1 MFSLV
6 VLALCSCTLGVAVD
20 KRIPVPPG
28 YVAPPY
34 YPAPHGGWTSDW
46 TESYRKASFIVSNLT
61 LAEKTN
67 ITAGT
72 GIFMGRCVGNTG
84 SALRAGIPQLY
95 AGPTFASSIK
105 SNSFSRCLQDGPL
118 GLRNSDHNTA
128 FPAGITVGATWDKD
142 LIYARGVAIGEEFRG
157 KGVNVCSTWIAID
170 SMLIISRCILDHRL
184 DL

>member
-1 MFSLV
+1 MFSFA
-6 VLALCSCTLGVAVD
+6 VLALCASAFGAAIE
-20 KRIPVPPG
+20 KRIPVPDG

-46 TESYRKASFIVSNLT
+46 AESYRKASLIVSNLT

-95 AGPTFASSIK
+95 EHSW
-105 SNSFSRCLQDGPL
+105 LQ
-118 GLRNSDHNTA
+118 
-128 FPAGITVGATWDKD
+128 
-142 LIYARGVAIGEEFRG
+142 
-157 KGVNVCSTWIAID
+157 ID
-170 SMLIISRCILDHRL
+170 IMLIAEIDVYKTVPWDCVIRIITPHFRPASLLEQHGTRTLCMPVAWL
-184 DL
+184 